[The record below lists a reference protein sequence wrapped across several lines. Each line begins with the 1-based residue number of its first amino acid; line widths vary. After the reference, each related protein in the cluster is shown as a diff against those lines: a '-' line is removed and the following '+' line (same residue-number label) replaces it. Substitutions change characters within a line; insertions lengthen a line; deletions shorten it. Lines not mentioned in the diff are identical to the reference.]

1 MRCLYLGSDV
11 WWPQRSRARCTRSS
25 RGKCCSSVGSMGE
38 GWVPSSVFGSALSS
52 VLWVYVV
59 CMWVRRDV
67 LSESGGKESNS
78 LWYSWVTF
86 RCVVNRVEGLGE
98 VQGFERVKW
107 HLYRLTMTGTWMH

>member
-1 MRCLYLGSDV
+1 MRCLYVGTDV
-11 WWPQRSRARCTRSS
+11 WWPQRTRARCTRSS

-86 RCVVNRVEGLGE
+86 RCGGQVAVCEPEMIEGGVMGDWGVLLRCRCE
-98 VQGFERVKW
+98 F
-107 HLYRLTMTGTWMH
+107 L